1 MDILIDASVLLAVIT
16 DQPQKEN
23 LIKVTEGA
31 SLVAP
36 FSVHWQIGKVFSDM
50 LRRQRITLEQALRA
64 IAAYQAIPITLIDV
78 ELDDALRL
86 AALLDADIDD
96 ATVIQCAIEQDLPL
110 LTLDLTL
117 ADLAQRAGAQVL
129 EVGA

>member
-1 MDILIDASVLLAVIT
+1 MDILIDTSVVLAVIT

-36 FSVHWQIGKVFSDM
+36 FAVHWQIGKVLSEM
-50 LRRQRITLEQALRA
+50 LRGQRVTLEQALQSVA
-64 IAAYQAIPITLIDV
+64 IYQAIPITLVDV

-96 ATVIQCAIEQDLPL
+96 ATVIQCAIEHDLPL
-110 LTLDLTL
+110 LTLDATL
-117 ADLAQRAGAQVL
+117 ADLAKRAGAQVL
-129 EVGA
+129 EVVA